1 MSGGNNITRRG
12 SSIAMAVVTL
22 ILLVGGV
29 GAAEAAT
36 ISGTVYTDE
45 GVTNAGAGLTVR
57 LIVNGVDNGTDVTD
71 ASGAYSI
78 VTTLSGG
85 DAMLVYVDAGAID
98 GTTVTVSDGA
108 DLSGFDIFSDHVIT
122 RHNNGGTLSNV
133 DMDTAKGSYVD
144 DEIEYSVT
152 GGVLTVSGPNEL
164 YMPAGHTFFPNE
176 DVTTYDVEVLGTFN
190 LGNNAIS
197 VERDWIAG
205 SGTISGPTGAGLV
218 LFIFGSATFIP
229 GPSPYPKVTVALS
242 PGSTLTLGGALDV
255 DNNLVI
261 SSGALD
267 VSASNYVITV
277 GQNFTNMDTFA
288 ARNGTVTLDGTG
300 QTISGST
307 TFYNLTK
314 TIAAA
319 DTLTFEENETTI
331 INGTVTLTGA
341 VGNLLGL
348 RSNIPG
354 TRWNFT
360 VAAGATKMIDYVDVQ
375 DSDASGSDA
384 SHKPI
389 GPTNSVDSGNTI
401 DWFSLSSPV
410 LQITKSVM
418 TLEDPFNGT
427 TNPKAIPGAIVLYT
441 IQLTNIGTGP
451 ADLDSVTINDPIP
464 ANLSLRVIDYDGGIP
479 GPVAFVDGSPSS
491 GLSYTF
497 MSLGSS
503 MDDIEFSNDGG
514 STWTYTPV
522 GSGDGTDPVVTDIR
536 INLKGIFA
544 GSTGSGDPS
553 FQLRFKVV
561 IQ

>member
-1 MSGGNNITRRG
+1 MSGGYNITQRG
-12 SSIAMAVVTL
+12 GSGIAMAVVTL
-22 ILLVGGV
+22 ILLGGV
-29 GAAEAAT
+29 GATEAAV

-45 GVTNAGAGLTVR
+45 DVTNAGAGLTIR
-57 LIVNGVDNGTDVTD
+57 LIVNGVDNGTSVTD

-78 VTTLSGG
+78 VATLSGG
-85 DAMLVYVDAGAID
+85 DAILVYVDAGTID

-108 DLSGFDIFSDHVIT
+108 DLSGLDIYADHVIT
-122 RHNNGGTLSNV
+122 RHDNGGTLSNA

-144 DEIEYSVT
+144 DEIEYSIT
-152 GGVLTVSGPNEL
+152 GGVLAVSSPNEL
-164 YMPAGHTFFPNE
+164 YVPTGYIFFPNE

-190 LGNNAIS
+190 LGNNIIS

-205 SGTISGPTGAGLV
+205 SGTVSGPTGAGLV
-218 LFIFGSATFIP
+218 LFISGSATFIP

-242 PGSTLTLGGALDV
+242 PGSTLTLDGALDV
-255 DNNLVI
+255 DNNLRI
-261 SSGALD
+261 DSGTLD
-267 VSASNYVITV
+267 VSASNYAITV
-277 GQNFTNMDTFA
+277 GGNFTNFDTFT
-288 ARNGTVTLDGTG
+288 ARSGTVTLDGTG
-300 QTISGST
+300 QSILRST

-314 TIAAA
+314 SVAAA
-319 DTLTFEENETTI
+319 DTLTFEAGHTTT
-331 INGTVTLTGA
+331 INGTVTLNGSA
-341 VGNLLGL
+341 ANLLSL
-348 RSNIPG
+348 RSQTPG
-354 TRWNFT
+354 TRWNFN
-360 VAAGATKMIDYVDVQ
+360 VSAGAIKAIDYVDVQ

-384 SHKPI
+384 SQKPI

-401 DWFSLSSPV
+401 DWFSLPSPII
-410 LQITKSVM
+410 QITKSVM

-451 ADLDSVTINDPIP
+451 ADLNSVTINDPIP

-479 GPVAFVDGSPSS
+479 GPVAFVDGSPPS

-497 MSLGSS
+497 TSLGTST
-503 MDDIEFSNDGG
+503 DDIEFSNDSG

-522 GSGDGTDPVVTDIR
+522 ASGDGTDPVVTDIR
-536 INLKGIFA
+536 INLRGIFA

-553 FQLRFKVV
+553 FQLRFKDV